1 MDKLKIKNRYE
12 EALKLKRR
20 EQYAKALKDELSKQE
35 WKDELD
41 DLSTH
46 MESIASEKEYDKFM
60 NKLVDL
66 FDKVYEKIA
75 APGLDKFIEWIK
87 ENSKNEANADKL
99 RAFLIKD
106 YEKYSS
112 KIDNILAAIDSLP
125 NDKEGKRIFSSM
137 VTKFQTE
144 QKSVV
149 LNFLNKADLFVNN
162 IDSFLDDLKTE
173 FEGFAGLSE
182 LSYKSVEDL
191 YNDEQKKDQ
200 TISFYNT
207 IINNALAEGQSIKA
221 IDDAEKNQKLWIR
234 AQSRITSI
242 KKCISILEKTG
253 IAKSSDE
260 DLKHLFTR
268 FDEKMLK
275 TKGDVSRVLSEYIEK
290 TWEPLQTK
298 YEAIKSFYEEE
309 ELEIDENDWVDYEKK
324 ADLDIL
330 LLTYRK
336 VRAGNVLPTLKTTSL
351 DKVVSTISKCYSSII
366 EFQDLEN
373 STRVTIKQH
382 IEDFYKQYA
391 AKRSMLEKL
400 VAKQEQLKNQFD
412 SLYSEN
418 SRDKLL
424 PNIKRGYESLNI
436 DRTLLLAM
444 SKDNATI
451 YETLSDMK
459 KAKETFMNILKQ
471 SQMEA
476 QLEWIDSFGD
486 NTTIDISNF
495 DRQKLEDLLS
505 NGLITLSFTKTF

>member
-1 MDKLKIKNRYE
+1 MDKSKIKNRYE
-12 EALKLKRR
+12 EALKLKSR

-46 MESIASEKEYDKFM
+46 MESIASEKEYEKFM

-87 ENSKNEANADKL
+87 ENSKNETNADKL

-112 KIDNILAAIDSLP
+112 KIDDILAAIDSLP
-125 NDKEGKRIFSSM
+125 DEKEKHVFHKLISDFKS
-137 VTKFQTE
+137 K
-144 QKSVV
+144 QKSFVSKFI
-149 LNFLNKADLFVNN
+149 NEPNLFVNK
-162 IDSFLDDLKTE
+162 IDSFLSDLKIE
-173 FEGFAGLSE
+173 HEGLSGLSE
-182 LSYKSVEDL
+182 LSYTSIDEL
-191 YNDEQKKDQ
+191 YNDEQKNDA
-200 TISFYNT
+200 TISFYAS
-207 IINNALAEGQSIKA
+207 IINNAIAEGQSLKE
-221 IDDAEKNQKLWIR
+221 IDDTEKNQKLYKR
-234 AQSRITSI
+234 AQKRINSV
-242 KKCISILEKTG
+242 KECIEIIVKTG
-253 IAKSSDE
+253 IAKSEDE
-260 DLKHLFTR
+260 ELKYLFSR
-268 FDEKMLK
+268 FDKKMLI
-275 TKGDVSRVLSEYIEK
+275 TKGNVARVLDNYIDK
-290 TWEPLQTK
+290 TWTPLQDK
-298 YEAIKSFYEEE
+298 YNDIKAFYEEE
-309 ELEIDENDWVDYEKK
+309 ELDIDNNDWADYEKK

-336 VRAGNVLPTLKTTSL
+336 VRAGNVLPTLRSTSL
-351 DKVVSTISKCYSSII
+351 DKVGSTISKCHSSII
-366 EFQDLEN
+366 EFQNLES

-391 AKRSMLEKL
+391 DKRSMLEKL

-424 PNIKRGYESLNI
+424 PNIKSGYESLNT
-436 DRTLLLAM
+436 DGTLLLAM

-471 SQMEA
+471 SQMEE
-476 QLEWIDSFGD
+476 QLEWINSFGD

-495 DRQKLEDLLS
+495 DYLKLEDLLS
-505 NGLITLSFTKTF
+505 KGLITLSFTKTF